1 MAAQAIGS
9 LFVALGLDSAAFQ
22 AGIKQVQGQIGRFA
36 DGLNKRL
43 SALGNVPGVRSL
55 QAALS
60 AVSANAA
67 VAFGAM
73 AATATVALGTMS
85 VSAINAAKEI
95 KNLSSLAGATPEEF
109 QRVAYAAEQVG
120 ISQEKMSDILK
131 DVNDR
136 VGDFIATGGGP
147 MKDFFERVAPL
158 VGVTADQFRKLSGPQ
173 ALQLYVDSLE
183 KANLNQQDFTFFME
197 AMASD
202 STALVPI
209 LRNGG
214 AAAKAYGDR
223 LEALGGVMDNATV
236 ARLAS
241 MKSALSDVG
250 VVMSGIKNQLGA
262 AFAPVIE
269 AMAQSFTR
277 LMMRG
282 SAVRVVFDAMAA
294 VVSKLATLFSS
305 VTTIIGSVAS
315 AVWHVVQAFGSWI
328 NEATG
333 VGAAITWLWDHTVG
347 FVADLVI
354 GFADLIKSAGGFG
367 EAMALLGEVAVG
379 VWEGIVESAKAIPAG
394 LSAVWLTIKA
404 GFISMLQYLATQW
417 ANFLHSIV
425 QGMQGIPGMED
436 AALALHGFAVNAG
449 TAVGEFKLA
458 ADEARV
464 AAEAAAKSAGDHLS
478 AGFGKA
484 NEALGKLRATSDE
497 TTSSLGGM
505 NGSTGLAAAADSAGS
520 KGKGASGKL
529 SKLQEVMKA
538 LREEAEKLRATMG
551 MTDLQ
556 AEIWG
561 KQKEAGVSA
570 SSEAGKVISDTL
582 TQIDGLKKLKEATD
596 DWRDS
601 ISSAFSEFI
610 LKGGSFKQML
620 SQIIGKLAEMVFS
633 SGFQNLFNGLGGGG
647 ILGGILGSLGI
658 GANAD
663 GTNNWRGGLTQVNER
678 GGEIMNLPS
687 GTQIIPHDISKRM
700 ADGAASRSQS
710 IQIGWDDSIG
720 NFRAT
725 VRDEAGRVVAQATP
739 GMVGQAVAATYRRA
753 QEVPIG

>member
-22 AGIKQVQGQIGRFA
+22 AGIKQVQSQATAFAGRL
-36 DGLNKRL
+36 GK
-43 SALGNVPGVRSL
+43 ALGAAAAAAVPAMTAIGV
-55 QAALS
+55 AAANAGAEIKRAAQL
-60 AVSANAA
+60 ANAA
-67 VAFGAM
+67 
-73 AATATVALGTMS
+73 
-85 VSAINAAKEI
+85 
-95 KNLSSLAGATPEEF
+95 PEEF
-109 QRVAYAAEQVG
+109 QGWAAGAQSVG
-120 ISQEKMSDILK
+120 IEQEKLADILK

-147 MKDFFERVAPL
+147 MADFFERVAPL
-158 VGVTADQFRKLSGPQ
+158 VGVTADQFRNLSGPQ
-173 ALQLYVDSLE
+173 ALQLYVDSLQ

-202 STALVPI
+202 STALVPL
-209 LRNGG
+209 LRDGG
-214 AAAKAYGDR
+214 KAMAEYAAKAAALGVVLDSNTVASFARAKQSFSEVQMALTGFRNLIAAQVVPVLNALAQAFVTASQEGHWLGDMVRTFAAIIPRLSAYIGTFLAFMGAKWVAAFAAAKIATIS
-223 LEALGGVMDNATV
+223 LSTALVTLRGALIRTGLGALIIVAGEVVYRMGEVVGAVGGVSGALAALKNV
-236 ARLAS
+236 ASEVWSRIGDGVSYVTNSVAAMSSSIQAFFIGALNRMAGAWVEFTWTIADGLNS
-241 MKSALSDVG
+241 LFGMSLQGADARITQSLLKS
-250 VVMSGIKNQLGA
+250 Q
-262 AFAPVIE
+262 
-269 AMAQSFTR
+269 
-277 LMMRG
+277 
-282 SAVRVVFDAMAA
+282 MAA
-294 VVSKLATLFSS
+294 EDAAAGYRDAASAAADAFSAPLKS
-305 VTTIIGSVAS
+305 VAAIGEQVAAS
-315 AVWHVVQAFGSWI
+315 AVNAANGMSVLGDGLDAAGGS
-328 NEATG
+328 G
-333 VGAAITWLWDHTVG
+333 SGAA
-347 FVADLVI
+347 
-354 GFADLIKSAGGFG
+354 
-367 EAMALLGEVAVG
+367 
-379 VWEGIVESAKAIPAG
+379 
-394 LSAVWLTIKA
+394 
-404 GFISMLQYLATQW
+404 
-417 ANFLHSIV
+417 
-425 QGMQGIPGMED
+425 
-436 AALALHGFAVNAG
+436 
-449 TAVGEFKLA
+449 
-458 ADEARV
+458 
-464 AAEAAAKSAGDHLS
+464 
-478 AGFGKA
+478 
-484 NEALGKLRATSDE
+484 
-497 TTSSLGGM
+497 
-505 NGSTGLAAAADSAGS
+505 
-520 KGKGASGKL
+520 GKL

-538 LREEAEKLRATMG
+538 LREEAEKLRATVG

-601 ISSAFSEFI
+601 ISNAFSEFI
-610 LKGGSFKQML
+610 LKGGSFKQVL

-678 GGEIMNLPS
+678 GGEIMNLPR

-700 ADGAASRSQS
+700 ADSAASRSQS